1 MNASQTPHR
10 SGIAATELAVTLP
23 ILMLMALACADFG
36 RVMHHYQIVSNA
48 ARTGAETGAM
58 RKFTTLTRAEWENEV
73 RQAVVE
79 ELAGLPAFDE
89 GSLDYAL
96 NTTMDANNLATVEI
110 EISYPFTSAVAWP
123 GLPHEL
129 ELKALSRVRQ
139 FR

>member
-1 MNASQTPHR
+1 MSVSRSRNC
-10 SGIAATELAVTLP
+10 SGIAATELAVSLP

-58 RKFTTLTRAEWENEV
+58 RKFTTLTRTEWENEV

-79 ELAGLPAFDE
+79 ELAGLPDFNE

-96 NTTMDANNLATVEI
+96 STTTDANNLATVEI
-110 EISYPFTSAVAWP
+110 EISYPFTSAVSWP

-129 ELKALSRVRQ
+129 DMKALSRVRQ